1 MKRLLIVTPRWV
13 PHAAPDLQRVRLS
26 LPHYR
31 SYGWDPVILC
41 IDPQHVEGTTEPE
54 LVTTVPHDIPVYTC
68 PAFPQAWTRPLGLG
82 SLGLRAFPLL
92 LEAGLNVIAREKIDL
107 VFVSTTEF
115 LATSAARRWSEI
127 TGVPYVV
134 DLQDPWR
141 TTYYE
146 QPGAPRPPG
155 GWKYQFARG
164 IAWSLE
170 EWSFSQARGFIS
182 VSPRYLEELGSR
194 YRWFAQR
201 PSTVIPFGSS
211 TSDFD
216 AAAQVYQNRPT
227 VKKEH
232 PGEIHL
238 VYTGAIGPALPHGI
252 TAFFSACQQHLENH
266 PQQRARLR
274 IHFVGTHYRS
284 SGPGSP
290 ELLDLAR
297 RFGLENLVTEIPH
310 RVGYLESLQWQREA
324 DALLLVGSQDPAYS
338 PSKLFTYLRAEKP
351 ILAFVIRDS
360 HLETLLEETGG
371 AHLVRFGHSRSVAD
385 VTTEVAHFFTRL
397 LAKED
402 TRPGTALDRA
412 LLDTRYGQLSL
423 CAQQCALFDR
433 SLSPGFSPL
442 IP

>member
-1 MKRLLIVTPRWV
+1 MKRLLLVTPRWV

-26 LPHYR
+26 LPYYR
-31 SYGWDPVILC
+31 SCGWDPVILC
-41 IDPQHVEGTTEPE
+41 IDPKLVDGTLEPE
-54 LVTTVPHDIPVYTC
+54 LATTVPDDIRVYTC
-68 PAFPQAWTRPLGLG
+68 SALPQSWTRPLGLG
-82 SLGLRAFPLL
+82 SLGLRAFPSL
-92 LEAGLNVIAREKIDL
+92 LEVGLNVISREKIDL

-127 TGVPYVV
+127 TGVPYVI

-170 EWSFSQARGFIS
+170 EWSFSRARGFIS

-201 PSTVIPFGSS
+201 PSAVVPFGSS
-211 TSDFD
+211 SDDFD
-216 AAAQVYQNRPT
+216 AAAQVYHGRSAIKR
-227 VKKEH
+227 VD
-232 PGEIHL
+232 PGEVHL

-252 TAFFSACQQHLENH
+252 AAFFSGCQQYLERH
-266 PQQRARLR
+266 PQQRRHLR

-284 SGPGSP
+284 TGSGSP
-290 ELLDLAR
+290 ELMEAAR
-297 RFGLENLVTEIPH
+297 RYGVESLVTEIPH

-324 DALLLVGSQDPAYS
+324 DALLLVGSPDLAYS
-338 PSKLFTYLRAEKP
+338 PSKLFTYLRAGKP
-351 ILAFVIRDS
+351 ILALVFPDS

-371 AHLVRFGHSRSVAD
+371 AHLVRFGHSVRLEHSGMG
-385 VTTEVAHFFTRL
+385 VAHFLSDVCSHEKTLRRT
-397 LAKED
+397 E
-402 TRPGTALDRA
+402 LDRT
-412 LLDTRYGQLSL
+412 LLETRFGQASL
-423 CAQQCALFDR
+423 CAQQCALFER
-433 SLSPGFSPL
+433 SLSPEFPPL
-442 IP
+442 TP